1 MSLQKLCGRL
11 SLVIF
16 FALALVPT
24 VLFGVNGP
32 SPGRKIAM
40 PSPAPFP
47 HRLSQDALKEFG
59 TWYGQHIGLRA
70 LLEYIG
76 LEYNLVLLR
85 WPIVPQIAFG
95 SHGWLFYNE
104 DEGDAAMLD
113 FRGWLRFRPEEI
125 ATIETALKTAHD
137 GLAACGIGFLVV
149 VVPDKQSIYGQFLG
163 GDEALVRTRLD
174 DLLNRLDASAR
185 ATILDLR
192 PVLRAEAAKH
202 APLAIYLKTDSHWNG
217 LGAFYAYR
225 AILERLD
232 EQATVSR
239 LDLAALD
246 NFTIVEQP
254 SDGGDIARILL
265 MPWLFPEI
273 ELSLHLN
280 ASMPRV
286 EVPNSNQIVYRS
298 TDDPGGGPLLIFGD
312 SFAPSLAEP
321 LARHYGSV
329 YVRSPSFD
337 AGAVGRLKPRFVV
350 WETVARYARRLIKPI
365 SHIERACAR

>member
-1 MSLQKLCGRL
+1 MIPRRPRQ
-11 SLVIF
+11 
-16 FALALVPT
+16 AE
-24 VLFGVNGP
+24 
-32 SPGRKIAM
+32 
-40 PSPAPFP
+40 
-47 HRLSQDALKEFG
+47 H
-59 TWYGQHIGLRA
+59 LR
-70 LLEYIG
+70 
-76 LEYNLVLLR
+76 
-85 WPIVPQIAFG
+85 
-95 SHGWLFYNE
+95 
-104 DEGDAAMLD
+104 
-113 FRGWLRFRPEEI
+113 
-125 ATIETALKTAHD
+125 
-137 GLAACGIGFLVV
+137 
-149 VVPDKQSIYGQFLG
+149 QFLG

-192 PVLRAEAAKH
+192 PVLRAAAAKH
-202 APLAIYLKTDSHWNG
+202 APLAIYFKTDSHWNG

-273 ELSLHLN
+273 ELSLHAN

-298 TDDPGGGPLLIFGD
+298 TEDPGGGPLLMSAIPLRRHW
-312 SFAPSLAEP
+312 PSHWRVTTAACMFDRHP
-321 LARHYGSV
+321 LTPG
-329 YVRSPSFD
+329 RSD
-337 AGAVGRLKPRFVV
+337 A
-350 WETVARYARRLIKPI
+350 
-365 SHIERACAR
+365 